1 MRKRHSRHSRLSGVS
16 NLVGAF
22 VLLTL
27 PFTVAGSAN
36 SIKPETHCVASV
48 GTIADSSASAG
59 TCYLTF
65 AEAIAVATD
74 GRVHL
79 ANASRSRAVS
89 AAELAPGVG
98 GGAVV
103 PNTTVVIGIDYMDP
117 NFQGSTFTWTA
128 PAACGNYQTSSEPTG
143 WDNKISSV
151 AAFSNCATTLHD
163 GAEFGNPAFLVT
175 VNGSAG
181 SLGTFNDKTS
191 SEKWCAA
198 YPCG

>member
-1 MRKRHSRHSRLSGVS
+1 MRKRITRLSGS
-16 NLVGAF
+16 SLVGIF

-27 PFTVAGSAN
+27 PFAVAGSAN
-36 SIKPETHCVASV
+36 SVKPETHCVAKVSTLADGSSSV
-48 GTIADSSASAG
+48 V

-74 GRVHL
+74 GRVQL
-79 ANASRSRAVS
+79 AHASRSRAVS
-89 AAELAPGVG
+89 VAEMASSVGV
-98 GGAVV
+98 GAVV
-103 PNTTVVIGIDYMDP
+103 PNTSVVIGIDYMDP
-117 NFQGSTFTWTA
+117 NFQGSTLTWAA

-151 AAFSNCATTLHD
+151 AAFSNCATTLHG
-163 GAEFGNPAFLVT
+163 GANFGNPAFLVM

-181 SLGTFNDKTS
+181 SLGTFNDTTS
-191 SEKWCAA
+191 SEKWCAV

>member
-1 MRKRHSRHSRLSGVS
+1 MSKGLSRLSGIS
-16 NLVGAF
+16 YLVGAC
-22 VLLTL
+22 VLLIL

-36 SIKPETHCVASV
+36 AVKPEQHCVADVSV
-48 GTIADSSASAG
+48 PGHGWATPA

-65 AEAIAVATD
+65 AEAIAAATG

-79 ANASRSRAVS
+79 SNASRSRAVS
-89 AAELAPGVG
+89 VAELAPGVG

-117 NFQGSTFTWTA
+117 SFQGSTLTWTA

-163 GAEFGNPAFLVT
+163 GANFGNPAFLVT

-191 SEKWCAA
+191 SEKWCPA

>member
-1 MRKRHSRHSRLSGVS
+1 MSKRLSRLSGVS
-16 NLVGAF
+16 NLVGAC
-22 VLLTL
+22 VLLIL
-27 PFTVAGSAN
+27 PFTVAGSA
-36 SIKPETHCVASV
+36 SAVKPERHCVVSV
-48 GTIADSSASAG
+48 DVVGDGSAAPS

-65 AEAIAVATD
+65 AEAIAAATG

-79 ANASRSRAVS
+79 SNASRSRAVS
-89 AAELAPGVG
+89 AAELAPGVA

-103 PNTTVVIGIDYMDP
+103 PNTSVVIGIDYLDP

-163 GAEFGNPAFLVT
+163 GANFGNPAFLVG

-191 SEKWCAA
+191 SEKWCAV